1 MSVMVKNWQDIAS
14 YQPRIMK
21 LLANSIQ
28 RQRLAHAYLFEG
40 KKGTGKMDIGILLA
54 KSFFCESLL
63 EYEPC
68 GSCRNCKRIQSGNHP
83 DVHIVEP
90 DGLSIKKGQIQ
101 ALQEEFSKSGV
112 ESSKK
117 LYIIVHADKMTVNA
131 ANSLLKFLEEPNANT
146 IAILI
151 TEQYHKML
159 NTILSRC
166 QLLSFQPL
174 PPKVIQETLVE
185 SGIPKHLAA
194 LVSHLTNDTE
204 VAIEIAKDDWFA
216 QARLKVI
223 RLYEVLIDR
232 KGQAPIYIHTEWMT
246 HFNDKEKQESGLDL
260 LLYIYKDILSVQIG
274 NVEQV
279 IYHDKIEQLT
289 QHALQMTQR
298 SVTEK
303 MTSILEA
310 KRKLQANVNPQL
322 LMEQLVLT
330 LQEG

>member
-1 MSVMVKNWQDIAS
+1 
-14 YQPRIMK
+14 MK

-28 RQRLAHAYLFEG
+28 KQRLAHAYLFEG
-40 KKGTGKMDIGILLA
+40 KKGTGKKDVGILLA
-54 KSFFCESLL
+54 KSFYCENIDS
-63 EYEPC
+63 YEPC
-68 GSCRNCKRIQSGNHP
+68 DNCKNCKRIQSGNHP

-112 ESSKK
+112 ESNKK
-117 LYIIVHADKMTVNA
+117 LYMINHADKMTVNA

-146 IAILI
+146 IAILM

-166 QLLSFQPL
+166 QLLSFHPLQP
-174 PPKVIQETLVE
+174 KAIQETLIKSDVTK
-185 SGIPKHLAA
+185 SIAA
-194 LVSHLTNDTE
+194 LVAQLTNDVE
-204 VAIEIAKDDWFA
+204 AALNLAQDDWFA
-216 QARLKVI
+216 QARSKVI
-223 RLYEVLIDR
+223 KLYEVLITR
-232 KGQAPIYIHTEWMT
+232 KGQAPVYIHTEWMI
-246 HFNDKEKQESGLDL
+246 HFNDKEKQETGLDL
-260 LLYIYKDILSVQIG
+260 LLYLYKDVLSVQLSNEEHI
-274 NVEQV
+274 
-279 IYHDKIEQLT
+279 IYHDIIQQIK

-303 MTSILEA
+303 ITSILEA
-310 KRKLQANVNPQL
+310 KKRLHANVNPQL

>member
-1 MSVMVKNWQDIAS
+1 MDKNWQELVT
-14 YQPRIMK
+14 YQPRVMK

-28 RQRLAHAYLFEG
+28 KQRLAHAYLFEG
-40 KKGTGKMDIGILLA
+40 KKGTGKKDAGILLA
-54 KSFFCESLL
+54 KSFFCENLQT
-63 EYEPC
+63 YEPC
-68 GSCRNCKRIQSGNHP
+68 DNCKNCRRIDSGNHP

-112 ESSKK
+112 ESNKK
-117 LYIIVHADKMTVNA
+117 LYMIIHADKMTVNA

-151 TEQYHKML
+151 TEQYHKIL

-166 QLLSFQPL
+166 QLLSFHPLQPIA
-174 PPKVIQETLVE
+174 IQETLE
-185 SGIPKHLAA
+185 KSGVAKHIAA
-194 LVSHLTNDTE
+194 LVSQLTNDLNAALDLT
-204 VAIEIAKDDWFA
+204 KDDWFA

-223 RLYEVLIDR
+223 KLYEVLITQ
-232 KGQAPIYIHTEWMT
+232 KGQAPLYIHTEWMN
-246 HFNDKEKQESGLDL
+246 HFNDKDKQDTGLDL
-260 LLYIYKDILSVQIG
+260 LLYLYKDVLSIQIG
-274 NVEQV
+274 NEENI
-279 IYHDKIEQLT
+279 IYHDIIQQIK

-303 MTSILEA
+303 ITSILEA
-310 KRKLQANVNPQL
+310 KKRLHANVNPQL

>member
-1 MSVMVKNWQDIAS
+1 MGVMVKNWQDIAP
-14 YQPRIMK
+14 YQPRVMK

-40 KKGTGKMDIGILLA
+40 KKGTGKMDISILLA
-54 KSFFCESLL
+54 KSFFCENLL

-68 GSCRNCKRIQSGNHP
+68 ESCKNCKRIQSGNHP

-90 DGLSIKKGQIQ
+90 DGLSIKKGQVQ
-101 ALQEEFSKSGV
+101 ALQEEFSKTGV

-151 TEQYHKML
+151 TEQYHKIL

-174 PPKVIQETLVE
+174 PPKVIQETLVK
-185 SGIPKHLAA
+185 SGISKHLAA
-194 LVSHLTNDTE
+194 LVSQLTNDTE

-232 KGQAPIYIHTEWMT
+232 KGQAPIYIHTEWMN

-279 IYHDKIEQLT
+279 IYHDKIQQLT

-310 KRKLQANVNPQL
+310 KRKLHANVNPQL

>member
-1 MSVMVKNWQDIAS
+1 MTKSWSELGS
-14 YQPRIMK
+14 YQPRVMK

-28 RQRLAHAYLFEG
+28 KDRLAHAYLFEG
-40 KKGTGKMDIGILLA
+40 KKGTGKREVGILLA
-54 KSFFCESLL
+54 KSFFCENL
-63 EYEPC
+63 ENYEPC
-68 GSCRNCKRIQSGNHP
+68 QMCKNCKRIQSGNHP
-83 DVHIVEP
+83 DVHLVEP

-117 LYIIVHADKMTVNA
+117 LYMINHADKMTVNA

-166 QLLSFQPL
+166 QLLSFHPLQPIA
-174 PPKVIQETLVE
+174 IQQTLINSNVA
-185 SGIPKHLAA
+185 SHIAS
-194 LVSHLTNDTE
+194 LVSQLTNDTE
-204 VAIEIAKDDWFA
+204 AALELSKDDWFA

-223 RLYEVLIDR
+223 KLYEILTTR
-232 KGQAPIYIHTEWMT
+232 KGQAPLYIHTEWMG
-246 HFNDKEKQESGLDL
+246 HFNDKEKQETGLDL
-260 LLYIYKDILSVQIG
+260 LLYIYKDVLSVQLG
-274 NVEQV
+274 KDEHV
-279 IYHDKIEQLT
+279 IYQDIIQQLKH
-289 QHALQMTQR
+289 HALQITQR

-303 MTSILEA
+303 VTSILEA
-310 KRKLQANVNPQL
+310 KKRLHANVNPQL

>member
-1 MSVMVKNWQDIAS
+1 MVKNWQELAS
-14 YQPRIMK
+14 YQPRVMK

-28 RQRLAHAYLFEG
+28 KNRLAHAYLFEG
-40 KKGTGKMDIGILLA
+40 KKGTGKKEIGFLLA
-54 KSFFCESLL
+54 KSFFCENLQGF
-63 EYEPC
+63 EPC
-68 GSCRNCKRIQSGNHP
+68 EKCRNCKRIQSGNHP
-83 DVHIVEP
+83 DVHLVEP

-112 ESSKK
+112 ESNKK
-117 LYIIVHADKMTVNA
+117 LYMIIHADKMTVNA

-146 IAILI
+146 IALLI
-151 TEQYHKML
+151 TEQYHRML

-174 PPKVIQETLVE
+174 QPKSIEETLTQ
-185 SGIPKHLAA
+185 SGIPKQFAA
-194 LVSHLTNDTE
+194 LASQLTNDKE
-204 VAIEIAKDDWFA
+204 AAMEIAQDDWFA

-223 RLYEVLIDR
+223 KLYEMVSDR
-232 KGQAPIYIHTEWMT
+232 NGQAPIFVHTEWMN
-246 HFNDKEKQESGLDL
+246 HFNDKEKQETGLDL
-260 LLYIYKDILSVQIG
+260 LLYIYKDVLSVQLGID
-274 NVEQV
+274 EQV
-279 IYHDKIEQLT
+279 IFQDIIQQLK

-310 KRKLQANVNPQL
+310 KKRLHANVSPQL
-322 LMEQLVLT
+322 MMEQLVLT

>member
-1 MSVMVKNWQDIAS
+1 MEKNWQDLAS
-14 YQPRIMK
+14 YQPRVMK

-28 RQRLAHAYLFEG
+28 KNRLAHAYLFEG
-40 KKGTGKMDIGILLA
+40 KKGTGKKEIGFLLA
-54 KSFFCESLL
+54 KSFFCENLHGF
-63 EYEPC
+63 EPC
-68 GSCRNCKRIQSGNHP
+68 ENCRNCKRIQSGNHP
-83 DVHIVEP
+83 DVHLVEP

-112 ESSKK
+112 ESNKK
-117 LYIIVHADKMTVNA
+117 LYMIIHADKMTVNA

-174 PPKVIQETLVE
+174 QPKSIEE
-185 SGIPKHLAA
+185 SLTQSGVPKQFAA
-194 LVSHLTNDTE
+194 LIAQLTNDQE
-204 VAIEIAKDDWFA
+204 AALEIAQDDWFA

-223 RLYEVLIDR
+223 KLYEMVSER
-232 KGQAPIYIHTEWMT
+232 NGQAPIFVHTEWMS
-246 HFNDKEKQESGLDL
+246 HFNDKEKQDTGLDL
-260 LLYIYKDILSVQIG
+260 LLYIYKDVLSIQLG
-274 NVEQV
+274 MNEQV
-279 IYHDKIEQLT
+279 IFQDVIQKLK

-310 KRKLQANVNPQL
+310 KKRLHANVNPQL
-322 LMEQLVLT
+322 MMEQLVLT

>member
-1 MSVMVKNWQDIAS
+1 MVKNWQDLAS
-14 YQPRIMK
+14 FQPRVIK

-28 RQRLAHAYLFEG
+28 KQRLAHAYLFEG
-40 KKGTGKMDIGILLA
+40 KKGTGKRDIGILLA
-54 KSFFCESLL
+54 KSFFCENLQD
-63 EYEPC
+63 YEPC
-68 GSCRNCKRIQSGNHP
+68 ESCKNCKRIQSGNHP

-117 LYIIVHADKMTVNA
+117 LYMIIHADKMTVNA
-131 ANSLLKFLEEPNANT
+131 ANSLLKFLEEPNKNT

-151 TEQYHKML
+151 TEQYHKIL

-174 PPKVIQETLVE
+174 LPMAIQESLIE
-185 SGIPKHLAA
+185 SNIPKHLAS
-194 LVSHLTNDTE
+194 LVSQLTNDSE
-204 VAIEIAKDDWFA
+204 AAMRIAKDDWFA

-223 RLYEVLIDR
+223 KLYEMVASR
-232 KGQAPIYIHTEWMT
+232 KGQAPIYVHTEWMN
-246 HFNDKEKQESGLDL
+246 HFHDKEKQETGLDL
-260 LLYIYKDILSVQIG
+260 LLYIYKDVLSVQLG

-279 IYHDKIEQLT
+279 IYHDLIQQIT

-310 KRKLQANVNPQL
+310 KKRLHANVNPQL